1 MSCLPYKNNLVGSVP
16 KIFVQAVN
24 KFITLGRKTKYEYV
38 TAIKYLHSKIYKLIM
53 NKLYGK

>member
-1 MSCLPYKNNLVGSVP
+1 MSCLLYKHYLDGSVP

-24 KFITLGRKTKYEYV
+24 KFVKLGRKTKYEYV
-38 TAIKYLHSKIYKLIM
+38 IVIKYLHPQIFKLIM

>member
-1 MSCLPYKNNLVGSVP
+1 MSRLLYKHYLVGSVL

-38 TAIKYLHSKIYKLIM
+38 IVIKYLHPQIYKLIM